1 LISNTQPEQI
11 LSFARNTDKD
21 KIVVMVNLSDRFYR
35 IQLKGNNTFVPGNYF
50 EYFSEKEVELNYQQ
64 SLDLGPWDYKIFIK
78 K

>member
-64 SLDLGPWDYKIFIK
+64 SLDLG
-78 K
+78 

>member
-1 LISNTQPEQI
+1 

-35 IQLKGNNTFVPGNYF
+35 IQLKGNNTFVPGKYF